1 MEILHMKSVLAAS
14 AVLALAGSSNGAFT
28 LISLGV
34 GPDEVVSAS
43 VGQIRFAEITVSSSY
58 VSQWTGGQLMVT
70 GVGGAAGW
78 TNNRAAIN
86 NSSWFGIDPKGPDGL
101 YAGGTNAA
109 TNRPL
114 WSDVSANTAAAGFT
128 ANLRIGTP
136 VLAGFGDGDNL
147 INSIGGGIA
156 GFAYA
161 PQRLAG
167 NVNGP
172 AGNGCISNIS
182 AGTGNAT
189 LDTLERVFLGHFTL
203 TETAATLK
211 GNLLITLEG
220 AGDPAGFNLNLDGT
234 EANGVALWQVRSGN
248 SVNVYLAEVPAPGA
262 LAALGLAGL
271 AATRR
276 RR

>member
-1 MEILHMKSVLAAS
+1 MKSVLAAS
-14 AVLALAGSSNGAFT
+14 AVLALAGSSHGAFT
-28 LISLGV
+28 LISLGI
-34 GPDEVVSAS
+34 GPNQSVSAS
-43 VGQIRFAEITVSSSY
+43 SGSIRFAEVTVSSSY

-101 YAGGTNAA
+101 YAGGTNASN
-109 TNRPL
+109 NRPL

-147 INSIGGGIA
+147 ISSVGGGAA

-172 AGNGCISNIS
+172 AGNGCISAINP
-182 AGTGNAT
+182 GTGDAL
-189 LDTLERVFLGHFTL
+189 LDTVDRVFLGHFTL
-203 TETAATLK
+203 TNSNASLQ
-211 GNLLITLEG
+211 GNLLITLDG
-220 AGDPAGFNLNLDGT
+220 VGDPAGFNMNLDGT
-234 EANGVALWQVRSGN
+234 VVNGVGLVQVRTGS
-248 SVNVYLAEVPAPGA
+248 SINVYLAEVPAPGA

-271 AATRR
+271 ATARR